1 VLRYF
6 PALGV
11 NEHEF
16 LSEPSKEKL
25 LRRHPSRRGK
35 AALGA
40 ASIQDSFNSLLTVNE
55 ESSRGSHDLRRHGL
69 QIVFPHEPKWN
80 AVTEFKVQARKP
92 GLDHNG
98 IFSFGEHPDQLEGKP
113 QTLFRITVKL
123 ASVHP
128 PINSSHVPNTDLAKG
143 GMSCTKMSQ
152 LMATRLLQAA
162 GI

>member
-1 VLRYF
+1 MLRYF

-40 ASIQDSFNSLLTVNE
+40 ASIQDSLNWLLTADE
-55 ESSRGSHDLRRHGL
+55 KGSRGSHDLRRNGL

-80 AVTEFKVQARKP
+80 AVTEFRVQA
-92 GLDHNG
+92 G
-98 IFSFGEHPDQLEGKP
+98 
-113 QTLFRITVKL
+113 
-123 ASVHP
+123 
-128 PINSSHVPNTDLAKG
+128 
-143 GMSCTKMSQ
+143 
-152 LMATRLLQAA
+152 
-162 GI
+162 